1 MNSATVSL
9 FLFEFILIL
18 VRAIRL
24 KSSRVLLSTECVD
37 PPRDAECIQ
46 KWFAGELNPEA
57 DEANLRVPPVDYG
70 VPHDTTTPP
79 LSHMDPDSPDF
90 VMSVGAFLYLY
101 FRVGNWTDFK

>member
-1 MNSATVSL
+1 M
-9 FLFEFILIL
+9 
-18 VRAIRL
+18 
-24 KSSRVLLSTECVD
+24 LSTECVD

-101 FRVGNWTDFK
+101 FRVGNWNDFECFVYR